1 MTDGARGRARA
12 VDGEGPGRRMITRS
26 THVTLWRVLR
36 KTFYSAL
43 IVTTLAVIGTVA
55 FRWYQGVG
63 SLEDTRSRVLLTLIG
78 VVVGAWL
85 ARICAAGA
93 GKHHRFAL
101 AGLAAIA
108 LSQAFYLTLVWS
120 EWKSH
125 VGLWRAWWVT
135 LVAALGLTHVVWLWL
150 IGAQHTTLS
159 RATRI
164 AAGAATVVLASLAL
178 RRNLL
183 DEIPVFLTVLIAL
196 SLAGTFVGSLILWI
210 QMRRRKAKRTVSRGQ
225 KLAWV
230 ISAQVAIFVFGF
242 YAGRATAP
250 VTAVVDLEPSPL
262 AHLTPD
268 ELDAQ
273 VAADFNRLRI
283 VSAGIDELGVKGS
296 QTFARITDART
307 REKRDYFLPSEED
320 EIRAQFMSYLA
331 YRSAL
336 LRLVATYGGFQSV
349 ARPDARARCFLV
361 GYGAGA
367 SVMRASTLFVT
378 TYGKEPAVR
387 RKLNEADSSCG
398 IRAGEFD
405 RIYDAV
411 ASDRNATTFEEM
423 AGYFRANRDGWR
435 REKVLADDQLAW
447 VEGQI
452 ERAIT
457 DVENRGFDRSR
468 ARWER
473 IVQRVG
479 SDVYVP
485 VYDVQSVVSTLI
497 GDTRI
502 VKRPPFIAHEQVKA
516 MQSQL
521 QPGDILLERRNWY
534 ASNAFLPGFWPHAAI
549 YIGTPPELEKL
560 GLVERRAGGAFTSK
574 NPTIQQHLDEYLKL
588 AHDGEPHTV
597 LESVSE
603 GVIFNSL
610 TESMGADYVAVLRP
624 RLTDA
629 QKAQAIAK
637 AFAHVG
643 KPYDFEFD
651 FFSSD
656 KLVCTELVYRSYEGL
671 IRFDLVKIM
680 GRDTL
685 PAMEICKKFAGE
697 RERADRQLDF
707 VLFLDAV
714 PQQGTAKL
722 ATVDDFIASG
732 HRPRGFNE

>member
-1 MTDGARGRARA
+1 
-12 VDGEGPGRRMITRS
+12 MITRS
-26 THVTLWRVLR
+26 THVTLWRFLR
-36 KTFYSAL
+36 KTFYGAL
-43 IVTTLAVIGTVA
+43 IVTTLAVLGAIA
-55 FRWYQGVG
+55 FRWYQGIG
-63 SLEDTRSRVLLTLIG
+63 SLEDNRSRVLLTLIG

-101 AGLAAIA
+101 AGLAAII
-108 LSQAFYLTLVWS
+108 LSQAFYLILVWS
-120 EWKSH
+120 EWKSQTA
-125 VGLWRAWWVT
+125 LWRAWWLT
-135 LVAALGLTHVVWLWL
+135 LVVALGITHVVWLWV
-150 IGAQHTTLS
+150 ITGPQWTPLS

-164 AAGAATVVLASLAL
+164 AAGALALVLASLAL
-178 RRNLL
+178 RRDLL
-183 DEIPVFLTVLIAL
+183 DDMSMPLTALIAVL
-196 SLAGTFVGSLILWI
+196 LAGTFVGSLALWI
-210 QMRRRKAKRTVSRGQ
+210 RMRRRKPKRSVSRWR

-242 YAGRATAP
+242 YAGRTTAP
-250 VTAVVDLEPSPL
+250 VTAIVDLEPSPL

-273 VAADFNRLRI
+273 LAADLGRLRI
-283 VSAGIDELGVKGS
+283 VSAGIDELSEKAG
-296 QTFARITDART
+296 QTYARIDAARSA
-307 REKRDYFLPSEED
+307 ENRDYFLPSEED
-320 EIRAQFMSYLA
+320 EIRAQFMTYLA

-336 LRLVATYGGFQSV
+336 LRLVATYGNFQSI

-367 SVMRASTLFVT
+367 NVMRASTLFVT
-378 TYGKEPAVR
+378 TYGKQPHIR
-387 RKLNEADSSCG
+387 RKLNEADAACG
-398 IRAGEFD
+398 IGGGEFD

-423 AGYFRANRDGWR
+423 AGYFRANRDNWR
-435 REKVLADDQLAW
+435 RDRVLADEQLAW

-452 ERAIT
+452 ERAIS
-457 DVENRGFDRSR
+457 DVHARGFDRSR

-485 VYDVQSVVSTLI
+485 VYDVQSVISTLI

-502 VKRPPFIAHEQVKA
+502 VKRPPFISSAQVKA

-521 QPGDILLERRNWY
+521 QPGDILLERRNWFM
-534 ASNAFLPGFWPHAAI
+534 SNAFLPGFWPHAAI
-549 YIGTPPELEKL
+549 YIGTPQDLERL
-560 GLVERRAGGAFTSK
+560 NLIAATGSRGFTS
-574 NPTIQQHLDEYLKL
+574 PHPAIEQHLADYLTR
-588 AHDGEPHTV
+588 AHDGERHTV

-624 RLTDA
+624 RLSHA

-671 IRFDLVKIM
+671 IDFDLVKIM

-685 PAMEICKKFAGE
+685 PALAICKKFSAE
-697 RERADRQLDF
+697 RGRADRQLDF

-722 ATVDDFIASG
+722 ATVDDFIASA

>member
-1 MTDGARGRARA
+1 
-12 VDGEGPGRRMITRS
+12 MISRS
-26 THVTLWRVLR
+26 THVTLWRTLR
-36 KTFYSAL
+36 NTFYAAL
-43 IVTTLAVIGTVA
+43 VVTTLAVVGTVA
-55 FRWYQGVG
+55 FRWYHGIA

-78 VVVGAWL
+78 LVVGAWL

-101 AGLAAIA
+101 AGLAAIV

-120 EWKSH
+120 EWKSN
-125 VGLWRAWWVT
+125 VILWRAWWVT
-135 LVAALGLTHVVWLWL
+135 LVASVGLTHVVWLWL
-150 IGAQHTTLS
+150 IGAKHTNLS

-164 AAGAATVVLASLAL
+164 AAGAATVVLALLAL

-183 DEIPVFLTVLIAL
+183 DELPAPLVALIAVL
-196 SLAGTFVGSLILWI
+196 GAAAFTGSLILWI
-210 QMRRRKAKRTVSRGQ
+210 QMRRLRPKRTVSRWQ

-242 YAGRATAP
+242 YAGRTTAP

-268 ELDAQ
+268 ELNAQ

-283 VSAGIDELGVKGS
+283 VSAGIDELGAKS
-296 QTFARITDART
+296 QQTYARINDARK
-307 REKRDYFLPSEED
+307 REQRDYYKPAEED

-336 LRLVATYGGFQSV
+336 LRLVATYGGFHSIG
-349 ARPDARARCFLV
+349 RPDARARCFLV

-367 SVMRASTLFVT
+367 SVMSASTSLVT
-378 TYGKEPAVR
+378 TYGKEPSVR
-387 RKLNEADSSCG
+387 RKLNEPDASCG

-405 RIYDAV
+405 RIYDARG
-411 ASDRNATTFEEM
+411 SDRNAETFTEM
-423 AGYFRANRDGWR
+423 AAYFKANRDGWR
-435 REKVLADDQLAW
+435 RDKVLPDDQLAW
-447 VEGQI
+447 IDGRI
-452 ERAIT
+452 EAAIA
-457 DVENRGFDRSR
+457 DVQVRGFNRSR
-468 ARWER
+468 AQWER
-473 IVQRVG
+473 VVKRVG
-479 SDVYVP
+479 NDVYVP
-485 VYDVQSVVSTLI
+485 VYDVQSVISTLI

-502 VKRPPFIAHEQVKA
+502 VKRPPFIRHEQVKA
-516 MQSQL
+516 MQAQL

-549 YIGTPPELEKL
+549 YVGTSDDLAKL
-560 GLVERRAGGAFTSK
+560 GLIARHGSEGFRSDHPA
-574 NPTIQQHLDEYLKL
+574 IQQRLGEYLAP
-588 AHDGEPHTV
+588 AHDREPHTV
-597 LESVSE
+597 LEAVSE

-624 RLTDA
+624 RLTGA
-629 QKAQAIAK
+629 EKAQAIAK
-637 AFAHVG
+637 AFGHVG

-671 IRFDLVKIM
+671 LHFDLVKIM

-697 RERADRQLDF
+697 REKETRQLDF
-707 VLFLDAV
+707 VMFLDAV
-714 PQQGTAKL
+714 PQQGIATL

-732 HRPRGFNE
+732 LRPRGFNE

>member
-1 MTDGARGRARA
+1 
-12 VDGEGPGRRMITRS
+12 MITRS
-26 THVTLWRVLR
+26 THVTLWRTVR

-55 FRWYQGVG
+55 FRWYHGVA
-63 SLEDTRSRVLLTLIG
+63 SLEDARSRVLLTLIG
-78 VVVGAWL
+78 LVVGAWL
-85 ARICAAGA
+85 ARILAAGA
-93 GKHHRFAL
+93 GKHPKVAI
-101 AGLAAIA
+101 AGFAAIV
-108 LSQAFYLTLVWS
+108 LSQGCYLTLVWS
-120 EWKSH
+120 EWKPYTA
-125 VGLWRAWWVT
+125 LWRAWWVS
-135 LVAALGLTHVVWLWL
+135 LVLALGLTHVVWLWL
-150 IGAQHTTLS
+150 IAGSHRDGRIS
-159 RATRI
+159 RFTPIASGLAT
-164 AAGAATVVLASLAL
+164 AVLAALAL

-183 DEIPVFLTVLIAL
+183 DEIPILVAVL
-196 SLAGTFVGSLILWI
+196 LAILLAATAFGSLILWI
-210 QMRRRKAKRTVSRGQ
+210 RMRRRRARRTVSRWQ

-230 ISAQVAIFVFGF
+230 VTAQVAVFLFGF
-242 YAGRATAP
+242 YAGRTTAP

-283 VSAGIDELGVKGS
+283 VSGGIDELTAKS
-296 QTFARITDART
+296 WQTYVRIDAARAA
-307 REKRDYFLPSEED
+307 ENRDYYRPAEED
-320 EIRAQFMSYLA
+320 EIRAQFMTYLA

-336 LRLVATYGGFQSV
+336 LRLVATYGSFQSI
-349 ARPDARARCFLV
+349 ARPEARARCFLV

-367 SVMRASTLFVT
+367 CVMRASTALVT
-378 TYGKEPAVR
+378 TYGKAPDVR
-387 RKLNEADSSCG
+387 RKLNEPDAACG
-398 IRAGEFD
+398 IRAGEFE

-411 ASDRNATTFEEM
+411 ASDRNAETFEEM
-423 AGYFRANRDGWR
+423 AGYFRAHRGAWRRDG
-435 REKVLADDQLAW
+435 VLSGEQMAW

-452 ERAIT
+452 DRAIE
-457 DVENRGFDRSR
+457 DVKSRGFDRSR
-468 ARWER
+468 ARWEQ
-473 IVQRVG
+473 IVKRVG

-502 VKRPPFIAHEQVKA
+502 VKRPPFIAHAQVRA
-516 MQSQL
+516 MQAKL

-549 YIGTPPELEKL
+549 YIGTPDDLQRL
-560 GLVERRAGGAFTSK
+560 NLIAAGGSRGFSSS
-574 NPTIQQHLDEYLKL
+574 NPIIQQHLADYLKPT
-588 AHDGEPHTV
+588 HDGEPNTV

-637 AFAHVG
+637 AFGHRG

-651 FFSSD
+651 FFSAD

-671 IRFDLVKIM
+671 LRFDLVKIM

-697 RERADRQLDF
+697 RDRPDRQLDF
-707 VLFLDAV
+707 VMFLDAV
-714 PQQGTAKL
+714 PQEGSARV
-722 ATVDDFIASG
+722 ATVDDFCASAN
-732 HRPRGFNE
+732 RPRGFNE

>member
-1 MTDGARGRARA
+1 
-12 VDGEGPGRRMITRS
+12 MISRS
-26 THVTLWRVLR
+26 THVALWRVLR
-36 KTFYSAL
+36 KTFYGAL
-43 IVTTLAVIGTVA
+43 IATTLAVIGTIA
-55 FRWYQGVG
+55 FRWYQGIG

-108 LSQAFYLTLVWS
+108 LSQVFYLTLVWS

-135 LVAALGLTHVVWLWL
+135 LICALGLTHVVWLWL
-150 IGAQHTTLS
+150 IGARHSTLS

-164 AAGAATVVLASLAL
+164 AAGAATIALASLAL

-183 DEIPVFLTVLIAL
+183 DDIPQILAGLIAL
-196 SLAGTFVGSLILWI
+196 SLAATFVGSAILWI
-210 QMRRRKAKRTVSRGQ
+210 QMRRRKPKRAVSRWQ

-230 ISAQVAIFVFGF
+230 ISAQLAVFVFGF
-242 YAGRATAP
+242 YAGRTAAP
-250 VTAVVDLEPSPL
+250 VTAVVDMEPSPL

-273 VAADFNRLRI
+273 LAADLNRLRI
-283 VSAGIDELGVKGS
+283 VSAGIDELGAKS
-296 QTFARITDART
+296 ERTFARISETRS

-331 YRSAL
+331 YRAAL
-336 LRLVATYGGFQSV
+336 LRLVATYGNFQSI

-367 SVMRASTLFVT
+367 NVMRASTLLAT
-378 TYGKEPAVR
+378 TYGKEPAIR
-387 RKLNEADSSCG
+387 RKLNEADAACG
-398 IRAGEFD
+398 MRAGEFD

-411 ASDRNATTFEEM
+411 ASDRNAVTFEEM
-423 AGYFRANRDGWR
+423 AGYFRAHRDRWR
-435 REKVLADDQLAW
+435 REKVLADEQLAW

-452 ERAIT
+452 ERAIE
-457 DVENRGFDRSR
+457 DVKARRFDRSR

-473 IVQRVG
+473 IIARVG
-479 SDVYVP
+479 SNVYVP
-485 VYDVQSVVSTLI
+485 VYDVRSVVSTLI

-502 VKRPPFIAHEQVKA
+502 VKRPPFIAHAQVKA

-549 YIGTPPELEKL
+549 YVGTPRDLQRL
-560 GLVERRAGGAFTSK
+560 GLIAAGGSSGFTASD
-574 NPTIQQHLDEYLKL
+574 PQIQQHLDAYLKP
-588 AHDGEPHTV
+588 AHDGEAHTV

-624 RLTDA
+624 RLSDA
-629 QKAQAIAK
+629 QKAQAIAR

-671 IRFDLVKIM
+671 IDFDLVKIM

-685 PAMEICKKFAGE
+685 PALEICKKFAAE
-697 RERADRQLDF
+697 RGRADRQLDF

-714 PQQGTAKL
+714 PQDRTARL
-722 ATVDDFIASG
+722 ATVDDFVASA

>member
-1 MTDGARGRARA
+1 ML
-12 VDGEGPGRRMITRS
+12 TRS
-26 THVTLWRVLR
+26 THVTLWRILR
-36 KTFYSAL
+36 KTFYAAL
-43 IVTTLAVIGTVA
+43 VVTTLAVIATIG
-55 FRWYQGVG
+55 FRWYRGIG
-63 SLEDTRSRVLLTLIG
+63 SLEDNRSRVLLTLIG

-101 AGLAAIA
+101 AGLAAVA

-125 VGLWRAWWVT
+125 VALWRAWWVT
-135 LVAALGLTHVVWLWL
+135 LVFALGLTHVVWLWL
-150 IGAQHTTLS
+150 IGAQGSSLS
-159 RATRI
+159 RFTRI
-164 AAGAATVVLASLAL
+164 AAGLATVVLASLAV
-178 RRNLL
+178 RRNPLDDIPELL
-183 DEIPVFLTVLIAL
+183 AAMIAL
-196 SLAGTFVGSLILWI
+196 SLAATFVGSMVLWI
-210 QMRRRKAKRTVSRGQ
+210 RMRRRRPKRAVSRRQ

-230 ISAQVAIFVFGF
+230 VSAQAAVFAFGF
-242 YAGRATAP
+242 YAGRTTAP
-250 VTAVVDLEPSPL
+250 VTAVVDLAPSPL

-283 VSAGIDELGVKGS
+283 VSAGIDDLGAKGEH
-296 QTFARITDART
+296 TFARIMDARK
-307 REKRDYFLPSEED
+307 RETRDYFLPSEED
-320 EIRAQFMSYLA
+320 EIRSQFMSYLA

-336 LRLVATYGGFQSV
+336 LRLVAAYGSFESI
-349 ARPDARARCFLV
+349 ARPDARVRCFLV

-367 SVMRASTLFVT
+367 TVMRASTLFVT
-378 TYGKEPAVR
+378 TYGKEPTVR
-387 RKLNEADSSCG
+387 RKLNEPDAACG

-411 ASDRNATTFEEM
+411 ANDRNAETFQEM
-423 AGYFRANRDGWR
+423 AGYFHAERDGWR
-435 REKVLADDQLAW
+435 RENVFALDQMAW
-447 VEGQI
+447 IEGRI
-452 ERAIT
+452 DRAVA
-457 DVENRGFDRSR
+457 DVEARGFDRSR
-468 ARWER
+468 AQWER
-473 IVQRVG
+473 VVKRVG
-479 SDVYVP
+479 SDVYAP

-502 VKRPPFIAHEQVKA
+502 VKRPPFIAHAQVKA

-549 YIGTPPELEKL
+549 YIGTPDDLHKL
-560 GLVERRAGGAFTSK
+560 GLIGPRGSGGFRSD
-574 NPTIQQHLDEYLKL
+574 NPAIQQHLDQYLTL
-588 AHDGEPHTV
+588 ADDGEVHTV

-629 QKAQAIAK
+629 QKAQAIAR

-671 IRFDLVKIM
+671 IDFDLVKIM

-697 RERADRQLDF
+697 RGRPDRQLDF
-707 VLFLDAV
+707 VMFLDAL

-732 HRPRGFNE
+732 RRPRGFNE

>member
-1 MTDGARGRARA
+1 ML
-12 VDGEGPGRRMITRS
+12 TRS
-26 THVTLWRVLR
+26 THISLWRVLR

-43 IVTTLAVIGTVA
+43 IVTTLAVLGTLA
-55 FRWYQGVG
+55 FRWYQGIG

-101 AGLAAIA
+101 AGLGAIV

-120 EWKSH
+120 EWKSN
-125 VGLWRAWWVT
+125 VILWRAWWAS
-135 LVAALGLTHVVWLWL
+135 LVFAMGLTHVVWLWL
-150 IGAQHTTLS
+150 IGAQRTRLS

-183 DEIPVFLTVLIAL
+183 DDIPIVLAALIAILFAATFIGSVFL
-196 SLAGTFVGSLILWI
+196 WI
-210 QMRRRKAKRTVSRGQ
+210 EMRRRKPRRAVSRWQ
-225 KLAWV
+225 KLSWV

-242 YAGRATAP
+242 YAGRTTAP

-273 VAADFNRLRI
+273 VATDFNRLRI
-283 VSAGIDELGVKGS
+283 VSAGIDELGVKS
-296 QTFARITDART
+296 QQTYARIDDARK
-307 REKRDYFLPSEED
+307 RERRDYYLPSEED

-367 SVMRASTLFVT
+367 SVMSASTGLVT
-378 TYGKEPAVR
+378 VYGKEPTIR
-387 RKLNEADSSCG
+387 RKLNEPDASCG

-411 ASDRNATTFEEM
+411 ASERNAETFQEM
-423 AGYFRANRDGWR
+423 AGYFKVNRGGWR
-435 REKVLADDQLAW
+435 RDRVLPEDQLAW
-447 VEGQI
+447 VDGRI

-457 DVENRGFDRSR
+457 EVQARGFDRSR
-468 ARWER
+468 AQWER
-473 IVQRVG
+473 IVKRVG

-485 VYDVQSVVSTLI
+485 VYDVQSVISTLI

-502 VKRPPFIAHEQVKA
+502 VKRPPFIRHEQVKS
-516 MQSQL
+516 MQAQL
-521 QPGDILLERRNWY
+521 KPGDILLERRNWY
-534 ASNAFLPGFWPHAAI
+534 ASNAFLPGFWPHAAL
-549 YIGTPPELEKL
+549 YIGTPKELETV
-560 GLVERRAGGAFTSK
+560 GLLERRADGGYTSK
-574 NPTIQQHLDEYLKL
+574 NSIVQQHLDAYLAV

-597 LESVSE
+597 LEAVSE

-629 QKAQAIAK
+629 QKGQAIAK

-656 KLVCTELVYRSYEGL
+656 KLVCTELVYRSYEGM

-697 RERADRQLDF
+697 RGREDRQLDF
-707 VLFLDAV
+707 VMFLDAV

-722 ATVDDFIASG
+722 ASVDDFIASG